1 MTGAWVETAIA
12 ATVSAVAT
20 FFLTG
25 VAVRLLPRVG
35 LVSAPDPNHPAPVP
49 VGGGIAIWLVV
60 GILLTALGGTGHDV
74 GQVARVF
81 LGASVLFIAGVWD
94 DVRLLLPRMKLLIQL
109 GAATAMV
116 VLGVTFPLGP
126 ELEWLAVP
134 LTLLWFVGV
143 TNAFNLV
150 DNMDGMLPGVAAVA
164 SVFVGLFAGMTDR
177 PEAALFSWIVA
188 GACLGFLRYNLPPA
202 RIFLGDS
209 GSMFLGFLLAGLAI
223 GGSWRGLTNLA
234 FTVLAPTL
242 LLAVPIFNTT
252 FVTVTRKLSGI
263 PVSRGKA
270 DHINYRLIAHGLSR
284 GRALLAVYA
293 LSAAGGSLGLLVL
306 ALSPLE
312 YAAGASLFLIVLM
325 YLGAFLYQARVHENY
340 EEFQVERVGA
350 GWEGSPWH
358 RWVIRIVAL
367 AGDVVLVFAALYLAF
382 LLRFDGQIPGDQLRN
397 LALAL
402 PYLIAFRVGLALL
415 MGIYETQWHYGL
427 ARDALRLVAAVL
439 IGSLLFT
446 AVLFLLKAPSFP
458 RSVIVLEGVLS
469 VLFFGFT
476 RLGVRALGEVTVLD
490 RWAREGRRTLIA
502 GTADAVLPVYRSLQ
516 RRTDRSY
523 NVIGFA
529 DDDPK
534 AHRSLIGGVRVLG
547 PLSRLP
553 AIARLYGAQHVI
565 FSLPN
570 TAEDQV
576 RILVRA
582 ALQAGLTVEVASLEF
597 RSADEWL
604 AGGWALPRS
613 PSATAPPAAAG

>member
-1 MTGAWVETAIA
+1 MNPLWTEALFVAVFA
-12 ATVSAVAT
+12 AVAT
-20 FFLTG
+20 FALTAL
-25 VAVRLLPRVG
+25 AVRTLPKLG
-35 LVSAPDPNHPAPVP
+35 LVSAPDPNHPKPVP

-60 GILLTALGGTGHDV
+60 GGLLMALGGTGHDV
-74 GQVARVF
+74 RRVATVF
-81 LGASVLFIAGVWD
+81 LGASVLFLAGVWD

-109 GAATAMV
+109 AAATAMV
-116 VLGVTFPLGP
+116 VMGVSFPLGAS
-126 ELEWLAVP
+126 LEWLAVP
-134 LTLLWFVGV
+134 LTLLWFVGL

-164 SVFVGLFAGMTDR
+164 ALFVGLFAFLTDR
-177 PEAALFSWIVA
+177 PEAALFCWAVA
-188 GACLGFLRYNLPPA
+188 GACVGFLRFNLPPA

-252 FVTVTRKLSGI
+252 FVTVTRKLSGV
-263 PVSRGKA
+263 PLSRGKA

-293 LSAAGGSLGLLVL
+293 LSAAGGTLGLMVL
-306 ALSPLE
+306 TLSPLQ

-340 EEFQVERVGA
+340 EEFQVERAGA

-358 RWVIRIVAL
+358 RWVIRIMAL
-367 AGDVVLVFAALYLAF
+367 AGDVLLVFAALYLAF
-382 LLRFDGQIPGDQLRN
+382 MLRFDGQIPEDQIRN
-397 LALAL
+397 MGLAL
-402 PYLIAFRVGLALL
+402 PYLISFRVGLALL
-415 MGIYETQWHYGL
+415 MGIYETQWHFGL

-439 IGSLLFT
+439 VGSLLFS
-446 AVLFLLKAPSFP
+446 ALLFLLRAPSFP

-469 VLFFGFT
+469 LMFFAFT

-490 RWAREGRRTLIA
+490 RWAREGKRTIIA

-534 AHRSLIGGVRVLG
+534 AQRSLIGGVRVLG
-547 PLSRLP
+547 PVARLP

-570 TAEDQV
+570 TEEDQIRNFV
-576 RILVRA
+576 LA
-582 ALQAGLTVEVASLEF
+582 ATQAGLTAEVASLEI
-597 RSADEWL
+597 RASDDWL
-604 AGGWALPRS
+604 AGTPWTSSDGGGIQ
-613 PSATAPPAAAG
+613 TPAVAS